1 MGFPT
6 ANFMK
11 HSILWMLWSAV
22 LCVTF
27 SCKKGDVTHETDPP
41 AEKQDTLKAWKI
53 VFEDDFSESSVD
65 TKNWSMYD
73 SPGHA
78 GNGLRRSEAF
88 SISNGYLVVS
98 AQMINGKLVSGGM
111 ANKENYRYGKFE
123 FRVRT
128 EKDPS
133 NATSGVVLT
142 WPQSENWPIDGENDM
157 YETGTDGSRESFNT
171 FIHYGTSANTQYHFE
186 HEVDATQWHTVAME
200 WEKNYIKIYRDS
212 VLVWSLSDT
221 LAIPDVPHHLCIQL
235 DAFKTSMISQVKM
248 YVDWVKIYQ

>member
-1 MGFPT
+1 M
-6 ANFMK
+6 N
-11 HSILWMLWSAV
+11 HSVAWMLWSTV

-27 SCKKGDVTHETDPP
+27 SCKKGDTNHEIEPP
-41 AEKQDTLKAWKI
+41 AGMPDTTKNWQI

-65 TKNWSMYD
+65 TDDWSMYD

-78 GNGLRRSEAF
+78 GNGLRRPEAF
-88 SISNGYLVVS
+88 SISNDCLVVT
-98 AQMINGKLVSGGM
+98 AQMVNGKLVSGGM
-111 ANKENYRYGKFE
+111 ANKADYCYGKFE

-128 EKDPS
+128 DKDPS

-142 WPQSENWPIDGENDM
+142 WPQSENWPVDGENDM

-171 FIHYGTSANTQYHFE
+171 FIHYGTLPNTQYHFG
-186 HEVDATQWHTVAME
+186 HNVDASQWHVIAME
-200 WEKNYIKIYRDS
+200 WEKGYIKMYRDS
-212 VLVWSLSDT
+212 VLVWTLSDS

-235 DAFKTSMISQVKM
+235 DAFKTSMTGQVKM